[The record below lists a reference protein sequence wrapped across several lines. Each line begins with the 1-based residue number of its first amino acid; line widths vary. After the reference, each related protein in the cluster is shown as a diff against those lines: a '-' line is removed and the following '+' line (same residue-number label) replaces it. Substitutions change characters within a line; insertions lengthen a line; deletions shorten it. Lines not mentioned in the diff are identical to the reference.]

1 MATDDVIPLYCVK
14 QRFGKHN
21 VFVVFKQINGCKS
34 RDDKLISVFSNKK
47 DAQFFMHLKQGW

>member
-34 RDDKLISVFSNKK
+34 RVD
-47 DAQFFMHLKQGW
+47 